1 MRHPLAV
8 GQIGDA
14 ERAVQPRISC
24 SPAKLR
30 LLGEYRE
37 NRAGLIVHLTALH
50 AEAAEHLAG
59 LDHGSLPMDLTARF
73 VGWARAR

>member
-1 MRHPLAV
+1 
-8 GQIGDA
+8 
-14 ERAVQPRISC
+14 
-24 SPAKLR
+24 
-30 LLGEYRE
+30 
-37 NRAGLIVHLTALH
+37 VHLTALH